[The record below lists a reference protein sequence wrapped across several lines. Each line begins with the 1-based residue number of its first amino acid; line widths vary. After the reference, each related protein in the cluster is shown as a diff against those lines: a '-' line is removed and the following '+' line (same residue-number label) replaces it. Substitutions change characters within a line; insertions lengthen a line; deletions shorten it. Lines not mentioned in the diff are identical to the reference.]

1 MKKLF
6 IFMMLNLLL
15 TSVYSQLPEDKV
27 PQPVRAAFQKK
38 FPKVNSITWK
48 EEGKSVYV
56 AYFLNSGS
64 ASRELFSK
72 DGKWLEAYKTIP
84 AKALPEP
91 VISTIGKLYK
101 EDSILSAERVSLAGY
116 GLCYDAVIGNSE
128 HKKTIRFS
136 KTGEVMKK

>member
-6 IFMMLNLLL
+6 IYLMLNLLVF
-15 TSVYSQLPEDKV
+15 SAYSQISEDKV
-27 PQPVRAAFQKK
+27 PQQVRTAFQKK
-38 FPKVNSITWK
+38 FPKVGHVTWK

-56 AYFLNSGS
+56 AFFLNSGTE
-64 ASRELFSK
+64 SRELFSK

-84 AKALPEP
+84 VKSLPAP
-91 VISTIGKLYK
+91 VLTTIARLYK
-101 EDSILSAERVSLAGY
+101 EDSVLSAERVSLAGY
-116 GLCYDAVIGNSE
+116 GLCYDAVIGTKD